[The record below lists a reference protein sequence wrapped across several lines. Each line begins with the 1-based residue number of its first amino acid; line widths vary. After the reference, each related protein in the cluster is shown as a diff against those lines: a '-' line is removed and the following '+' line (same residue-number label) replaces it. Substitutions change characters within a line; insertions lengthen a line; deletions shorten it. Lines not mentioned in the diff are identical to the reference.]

1 MKRVSLVFT
10 LAFAAAFSSQAAT
23 AQTLKTVKDRGMLS
37 CGVSQGLPGFSSPD
51 DKGNW
56 TGFDVDIC
64 RAIAA
69 AVFNDPS
76 KIKFVP
82 LSAKDRF
89 TALQSGEIDVLS
101 RNTTW
106 TLSRDTSLGANFT
119 GVTYYDGQGF
129 MVKKSLKVNSA
140 LELNSAS
147 VCVQTG
153 TTTEQNLADYFKG
166 NNMKYEVIAFGTND
180 EAVKAYES
188 GRCDVFTTDVSGL
201 YADRLKL
208 ANAADHVVLPEVIS
222 KEPLGPMVRHGDDQW
237 FDIVKWTLYAMI
249 TAEELGITQKN
260 VDEMAK
266 STKPEMKRVFGTD
279 GNLGEQLGLTKDWV
293 SRIVKAVG
301 NYGEAFDRNVGAGS
315 KLGIARGINALWT
328 KGGIQY
334 APPIR

>member
-10 LAFAAAFSSQAAT
+10 LAVAAGFSIQAAS
-23 AQTLKTVKDRGMLS
+23 AQTLKTIKDRGLLS
-37 CGVSQGLPGFSSPD
+37 CGVTQGLAGFSLPD

-56 TGFDVDIC
+56 TGLDVDVC

-76 KIKFVP
+76 KVKFVP

-101 RNTTW
+101 RTSTW
-106 TLSRDTSLGANFT
+106 TLSRDTSLGANFA

-147 VCVQTG
+147 VCVATG
-153 TTTEQNLADYFKG
+153 TTTELNLADYFKG
-166 NNMKYEVIAFGTND
+166 NNMKYEVIAFGTAD
-180 EAVKAYES
+180 DTIKAYES
-188 GRCDVFTTDVSGL
+188 GRCDVFTTDQSGL
-201 YADRLKL
+201 YAERLKL
-208 ANAADHVVLPEVIS
+208 ANPADHVVLPEIIS

-237 FDIVKWTLYAMI
+237 FDIVKWALFAMV

-260 VDEMAK
+260 VDEKAK
-266 STKPEMKRVFGTD
+266 SDNPELKRVLGTD

-293 SRIVKAVG
+293 VRIVKAVG
-301 NYGEAFDRNVGAGS
+301 NYGESFDRNVGPGS
-315 KLGIARGINALWT
+315 KLGIARGLNALWN

-334 APPIR
+334 APPMR